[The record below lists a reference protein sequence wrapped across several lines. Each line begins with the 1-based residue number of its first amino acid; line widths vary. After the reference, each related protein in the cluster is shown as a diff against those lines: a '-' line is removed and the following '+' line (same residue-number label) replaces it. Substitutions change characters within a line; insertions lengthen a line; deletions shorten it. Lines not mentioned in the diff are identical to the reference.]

1 MVSREYNEQYHREV
15 HDYLISDPTYY
26 ILRSKIAFKK
36 YFSNVR
42 DLKTKKIL
50 EFGCGLGQN
59 IFALRNSSCYGYD
72 IAKFSLDFC
81 EKKGIKVFRSFNQIP
96 SMDLIFSSHVLE
108 HLDNPLETL
117 GSFHKK
123 LSEGG
128 VLILV
133 IPKESHEK
141 ASFEP
146 DIRNYHLYSW
156 NFQTINNLLHKSGF
170 KVIKNQISYGAA
182 YHKLKFL
189 SKISFSLYF
198 LATKIIG
205 RLFNRSELLI
215 IARKV

>member
-1 MVSREYNEQYHREV
+1 MKAIVFAYNVLGKVGFEA
-15 HDYLISDPTYY
+15 L
-26 ILRSKIAFKK
+26 
-36 YFSNVR
+36 
-42 DLKTKKIL
+42 LK
-50 EFGCGLGQN
+50 
-59 IFALRNSSCYGYD
+59 YGYEICALVTHED
-72 IAKFSLDFC
+72 NPNEKIYFESVATLA